1 MCNWNTYTYDC
12 GCLEVRLR
20 DRCQAKLA
28 DDDMDPCLRM
38 QRVREEWRYH
48 QGTLCDECQRRRK
61 RADPGGEKGS
71 GGSGGGAVLDWGEVA
86 SRAHAEAVRLA
97 QSRSPDV

>member
-38 QRVREEWRYH
+38 QRVRQEWRYH
-48 QGTLCDECQRRRK
+48 QGTLCDECQRRK
-61 RADPGGEKGS
+61 AGGEEKGPR
-71 GGSGGGAVLDWGEVA
+71 GSGGAVLDWAEVA

-97 QSRSPDV
+97 ESRSPEV